1 MSRSTS
7 RSRRPARNKRL
18 ETCRLQ
24 GSTVRVLREQ
34 LGMTQGAFGKKFS
47 LTQRQISFIETGS
60 QRIPEKATTLRDKIK
75 NQFELTL

>member
-1 MSRSTS
+1 
-7 RSRRPARNKRL
+7 
-18 ETCRLQ
+18 
-24 GSTVRVLREQ
+24 
-34 LGMTQGAFGKKFS
+34 MTQGAFGKKFS